1 MHTDYTA
8 PSSSALSS
16 LSLCLRSVSLCQSR
30 KRATRGKKVARGK
43 TDSLILL
50 LADRGNRYNRVDA
63 SSFSTY
69 NEPESPVDS
78 KKIKNI
84 RGRSTAIRENAKEA
98 EEISSNERKL
108 NFQAVTS
115 VPRVYVYGAATLNA
129 ATAARGLRA
138 DRLGTDEARDND
150 RTLRKQRRRWNFRV
164 ARWK

>member
-1 MHTDYTA
+1 M
-8 PSSSALSS
+8 
-16 LSLCLRSVSLCQSR
+16 
-30 KRATRGKKVARGK
+30 ARGK

-63 SSFSTY
+63 LSFSTY
-69 NEPESPVDS
+69 NEPESPVDG

-84 RGRSTAIRENAKEA
+84 RDDDSRERGRSGGNFARDT
-98 EEISSNERKL
+98 SNERKL

-115 VPRVYVYGAATLNA
+115 VPRVYVYGTATLNA

-150 RTLRKQRRRWNFRV
+150 RILRKQRRRWNFRV

>member
-1 MHTDYTA
+1 MYTDYPA

-84 RGRSTAIRENAKEA
+84 RGSSTAIRENAKEA
-98 EEISSNERKL
+98 EEISL
-108 NFQAVTS
+108 AIPVTRENS
-115 VPRVYVYGAATLNA
+115 IFKRSH
-129 ATAARGLRA
+129 RCRA
-138 DRLGTDEARDND
+138 FTF
-150 RTLRKQRRRWNFRV
+150 TVQRR
-164 ARWK
+164 